1 MFELK
6 TVQVLYGEQ
15 LGIQKPCIW
24 TGDEAYNIEW
34 SSELPAQAAADEY
47 IRAYIILH
55 LLARE
60 FGLDGKFQFHA
71 SVGYNLEGI
80 QSPAVDGFL
89 NAMRDASGTAA
100 WKQAMDWTL
109 AHLDLFEHVDAGFVR
124 GIDPCVTDL
133 VTLSTMHGCP
143 ADEIERIASYLLTEK
158 GFHTYIKCNPTLIGY
173 DRSSPCSKNWDMA
186 ILRSTPLILTTTSS
200 WTTRSPCWAA
210 CAGRPR
216 PAAGCSASS

>member
-1 MFELK
+1 MSDSMTPIPFADLFPQSRRACRAERALNHVPVAAQVPDTGMTLAGRPLSCPVGPAAGPHTQLAQNLIAGFAAGARVFELK

-89 NAMRDASGTAA
+89 NAMRAA
-100 WKQAMDWTL
+100 
-109 AHLDLFEHVDAGFVR
+109 
-124 GIDPCVTDL
+124 
-133 VTLSTMHGCP
+133 
-143 ADEIERIASYLLTEK
+143 
-158 GFHTYIKCNPTLIGY
+158 
-173 DRSSPCSKNWDMA
+173 
-186 ILRSTPLILTTTSS
+186 
-200 WTTRSPCWAA
+200 
-210 CAGRPR
+210 
-216 PAAGCSASS
+216 